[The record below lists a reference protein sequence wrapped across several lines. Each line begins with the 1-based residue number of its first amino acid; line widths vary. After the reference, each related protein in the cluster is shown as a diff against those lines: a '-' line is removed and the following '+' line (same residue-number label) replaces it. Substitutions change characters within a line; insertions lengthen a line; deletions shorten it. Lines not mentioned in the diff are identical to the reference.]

1 MNDTI
6 YFQSLILNKFKQNI
20 IMRNILYKLRFLHE
34 DIE

>member
-1 MNDTI
+1 MNDKI

-20 IMRNILYKLRFLHE
+20 IMKNILYKLRLLHE

>member
-1 MNDTI
+1 MNDKI

>member
-1 MNDTI
+1 MNDKI

-20 IMRNILYKLRFLHE
+20 IMRNILYKLRYLHE

>member
-1 MNDTI
+1 MNDKI

-20 IMRNILYKLRFLHE
+20 IMKNILYKLRFLHE